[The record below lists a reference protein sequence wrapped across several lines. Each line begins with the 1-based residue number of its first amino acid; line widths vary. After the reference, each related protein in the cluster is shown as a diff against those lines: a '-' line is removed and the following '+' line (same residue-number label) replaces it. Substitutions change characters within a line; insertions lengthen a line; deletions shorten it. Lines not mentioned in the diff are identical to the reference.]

1 MKLTYHQKPLLKPV
15 VFCVLALSVFMLAY
29 IQLDEMEA
37 NMQSQLNAEQGQVES
52 LYQEVNSALEKINI
66 VQRYDERFKKLVDK
80 GIIGSQSRADW
91 IDRLMEGIS
100 MYGIVH
106 ANLQFSQRKPISA
119 SQLTGFVNP
128 QFVHAEQF
136 TFEGVFQHEDDFI
149 NFMSY
154 VKKNVHELTLVHGC
168 SMMLTSAG
176 EKSVANGFVFNAKDG
191 NMLARCQ
198 FSFVEI
204 TREVSISNTR

>member
-1 MKLTYHQKPLLKPV
+1 MKLTYHQRPLLKPV
-15 VFCVLALSVFMLAY
+15 VFCVLAVSFFMLAY
-29 IQLDEMEA
+29 IQLDEMET

-91 IDRLMEGIS
+91 IDRLMEGIN

-119 SQLTGFVNP
+119 SQLDGFVNP
-128 QFVHAEQF
+128 QLVQIEQI

-149 NFMSY
+149 HFMSY
-154 VKKNVHELTLVHGC
+154 VKNNVHELTLVHGC

-176 EKSVANGFVFNAKDG
+176 EKNAANGFVFNATDG

-198 FSFVEI
+198 FSFVEVA
-204 TREVSISNTR
+204 REVSVSNTK